1 MMRRKL
7 RSTSANSEDKLH
19 FEKNSDGEMKVSSS
33 GNNGN
38 EQGTPA

>member
-7 RSTSANSEDKLH
+7 RSSANSEDKLH

-38 EQGTPA
+38 EQGAPA

>member
-1 MMRRKL
+1 MRRKL
-7 RSTSANSEDKLH
+7 RSSANSEDKLH
-19 FEKNSDGEMKVSSS
+19 FEKNSDGEMKVSS